1 MFDTPAVEGLDSS
14 LALAAGNLWPK
25 KGRPIVVVK
34 GLRKERSS
42 MVYVHLVDKDPS
54 MSTKMKILDLD
65 LCDFAFKGPFK

>member
-1 MFDTPAVEGLDSS
+1 
-14 LALAAGNLWPK
+14 
-25 KGRPIVVVK
+25 VVVK

>member
-1 MFDTPAVEGLDSS
+1 
-14 LALAAGNLWPK
+14 
-25 KGRPIVVVK
+25 
-34 GLRKERSS
+34 